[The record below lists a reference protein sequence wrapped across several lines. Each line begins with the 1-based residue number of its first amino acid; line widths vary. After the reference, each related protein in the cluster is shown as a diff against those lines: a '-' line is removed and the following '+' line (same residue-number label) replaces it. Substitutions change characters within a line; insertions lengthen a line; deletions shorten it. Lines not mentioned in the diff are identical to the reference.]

1 MNTGRK
7 GSAPG
12 GSIDLAQAI
21 RTLRAHH
28 GPPAPPPASDPFELV
43 LWENVAYLAS
53 PDRRREAFDLLK
65 REIGTSPAA
74 ILSADQEALEAVT
87 ARGILPRT
95 FAGKLREC
103 AAIAVERF
111 GGNLSAAIRGP
122 IDGAKRALRAFP
134 SIGEPGA
141 EKVLLF
147 CGKYPFLAPDSN
159 GLRVLVRL
167 GLAVQEKS
175 YAKTY
180 AAGRLAAE
188 TLPARLTL
196 FQEAHLLLQHH
207 GQTLCR
213 RHGPLCD
220 ACPLATGCAHALQFE
235 GASPGPATPAPR
247 RRSHGK
253 PRGARV
259 MP

>member
-1 MNTGRK
+1 MRAARK
-7 GSAPG
+7 APPPGSPV
-12 GSIDLAQAI
+12 DLGQAI

-28 GPPAPPPASDPFELV
+28 GPPAPPPASGPFELI

-53 PDRRREAFDLLK
+53 PDRRREAFDRLK

-74 ILSADQEALEAVT
+74 ILAADQEALEAVT

-95 FAGKLREC
+95 FASKLRVC
-103 AAIAVERF
+103 AEIALEKF
-111 GGNLSAAIRGP
+111 GGNLAAAIQGSL
-122 IDGAKRALRAFP
+122 DGAKRALRAFP

-141 EKVLLF
+141 EKILLF

-167 GLAVQEKS
+167 GLAVEEKS

-180 AAGRLAAE
+180 AAGKLAAE

-213 RHGPLCD
+213 RNVPLCEI
-220 ACPLATGCAHALQFE
+220 CPLAVGCAHALQSGRFSPE
-235 GASPGPATPAPR
+235 PASSGPR
-247 RRSHGK
+247 RRGHGK

-259 MP
+259 MQ

>member
-1 MNTGRK
+1 MRTGRK
-7 GSAPG
+7 APPPG
-12 GSIDLAQAI
+12 GSIELGQAI
-21 RTLRAHH
+21 RMLRAHH

-53 PDRRREAFDLLK
+53 PARRREAFDLLK

-74 ILSADQEALEAVT
+74 ILSADQEVLEEVT

-95 FAGKLREC
+95 FASKLREC
-103 AAIAVERF
+103 AEIAVEKF
-111 GGNLSAAIRGP
+111 DGNLAAAIRGP
-122 IDGAKRALRAFP
+122 LDGAKRALKAFP

-141 EKVLLF
+141 EKILLF

-167 GLAVQEKS
+167 GLIVEEKS

-196 FQEAHLLLQHH
+196 FQEAHLLLQQH

-213 RHGPLCD
+213 RTGPFCD
-220 ACPLATGCAHALQFE
+220 ACPLAAGCAHASQSG
-235 GASPGPATPAPR
+235 GASAGRTTSRPR
-247 RRSHGK
+247 RRANGK
-253 PRGARV
+253 SRAARV
-259 MP
+259 ME